1 VSPVGR
7 PLESQFPILL
17 PSRGHGCSVF
27 RLIRET
33 HSSHTPMR
41 YRGSKLIR
49 TQSSRT
55 SMRKRSP
62 KTKGFRPYG
71 CPNRCEQTWILTH
84 GSNPSTMKHGPN
96 TESKDN
102 LSCVL
107 FLQQSPLPSS
117 HWVRF
122 PGSHFGF
129 RLTRGGQDDKFQEDE
144 AGAGTQNRNWLFRD
158 QTTFQQHS
166 FVSSCS
172 LCVLHGFAPDFH
184 NLITHTHTHL
194 LDNIATALDFMFLL
208 PYSFL
213 WPGMAMYLGVTATKP
228 TSLS

>member
-1 VSPVGR
+1 MSPVGR

-144 AGAGTQNRNWLFRD
+144 AGAGTRTETGSSGIKPLSSNTHLYPHVLFAFCMALPP
-158 QTTFQQHS
+158 TFTI
-166 FVSSCS
+166 SS
-172 LCVLHGFAPDFH
+172 H
-184 NLITHTHTHL
+184 THTHT
-194 LDNIATALDFMFLL
+194 
-208 PYSFL
+208 Y
-213 WPGMAMYLGVTATKP
+213 
-228 TSLS
+228 